1 MRKVDNTYMSVPEIL
16 KSIGERF
23 QSSATVKNV
32 FGEPISAG
40 DRTVIP
46 VARISYG
53 FGGGGG
59 SHDGGEA
66 RQGGGGGGG
75 GRMSALPAGVV
86 EITSSGTRF
95 MPFLDWRKLASVIA
109 VSLAVGFVLGTR
121 RIRR

>member
-1 MRKVDNTYMSVPEIL
+1 MSVPEIL

-32 FGEPISAG
+32 YGEPISAG

-59 SHDGGEA
+59 GHDSDQA
-66 RQGGGGGGG
+66 PPGGGGGG
-75 GRMSALPAGVV
+75 GRMSAVPAGVV
-86 EITSSGTRF
+86 EITSAGTRF
-95 MPFLDWRKLASVIA
+95 VPFLDWTKLASVVA
-109 VSLAVGFVLGTR
+109 VSLALGFVIGLR
-121 RIRR
+121 RLRS